1 MGTSV
6 RYQTRALFAK
16 SATYQRRNT
25 ATNVCLVVA
34 PIFFCVLLA
43 ALQLLANKLLL
54 NQRSNKCG
62 CQCLE
67 CCIPRREQVPW
78 TEDQQARI
86 DAGETL
92 KPRFRRYDDCQP
104 LTTGYCERWRN
115 STCRTYND
123 SNCSLRFS
131 SPQQSIFCPI
141 PTPSS
146 WPPVIMTP
154 RRAFRAG
161 GPSTQWL
168 PFTGRNMTAATA
180 VAANLMPAPDLP
192 NPQALLDLLNQS
204 PLALLSLRP
213 EKILQL
219 LLPVLAP
226 GGLVLEDG
234 EAVDLA
240 QLSRLGLNFGS
251 GLWPNN
257 DYYLENAFINSNS
270 NNSQLNFLVP
280 SGVCNATGLYRLT
293 TSASNQM
300 PLASMLL
307 SYYNATYPAVL
318 GPVLRLLNITTDTQ
332 FMGPAAY
339 GTTQRVV
346 PSPVRGCSSCVH

>member
-1 MGTSV
+1 MGASV
-6 RYQTRALFAK
+6 RHQTRALFAK
-16 SATYQRRNT
+16 SAVYQRRNT

-78 TEDQQARI
+78 TAEQQARI
-86 DAGETL
+86 DAGEQLT
-92 KPRFRRYDDCQP
+92 PRFRRYDDCQP
-104 LTTGYCERWRN
+104 LSTGYCERWRN

-123 SNCSLRFS
+123 SSCSLRFS
-131 SPQQSIFCPI
+131 SPQQAIFCPI

-180 VAANLMPAPDLP
+180 VAANLMQAPELP
-192 NPQALLDLLNQS
+192 NPRALIDLHPSTTSLQHRFPPRRSSLNQS

-213 EKILQL
+213 EKLLQL

-226 GGLVLEDG
+226 GGLVLDDG
-234 EAVDLA
+234 EGVDLA

-257 DYYLENAFINSNS
+257 DYYLENAFINSNT

-293 TSASNQM
+293 TSTSNQM

-307 SYYNATYPAVL
+307 AYYNATYPAQT
-318 GPVLRLLNITTDTQ
+318 P
-332 FMGPAAY
+332 
-339 GTTQRVV
+339 
-346 PSPVRGCSSCVH
+346 